1 MPRYRKH
8 EARAWARQHM
18 TGCDCV
24 IIPSYTGDLKA
35 MNEAGVRHDVRR
47 CIEFGFEGALMVSEV
62 AITLE
67 EYRRVT
73 EWAVDEAKG
82 RLRIVHHAS
91 FNTLEENI
99 EAVRLTEAAG
109 ADYVLLSYPANF
121 YPTSAQD
128 IYDYTK
134 AFCDGTGLGVM
145 LFQVPLWNF
154 GRLHPSDIET
164 AILKRLLADVPNIIA
179 IKAEGGMP
187 LKAGLMDC
195 YRLFRDQV
203 IISCPIEADV
213 IPLMT
218 VMEFQYSGTSN
229 THFYGNSVPRMF
241 RLAREGRMDEA
252 MEIYWRIQPA
262 RAANMQANGGT
273 PFTGFLNRM
282 VWNYQGWLQGMN
294 GGPLRQPTNK
304 INDRQMAM
312 LRRGLAEAKLEPTR
326 DPDSAYFVGRN
337 PVPKAATAAR
347 HAAE

>member
-1 MPRYRKH
+1 MARYRKN
-8 EARAWARQHM
+8 EARAWAREHM

-24 IIPSYTGDLKA
+24 IIPSYTSDLRG
-35 MNEAGVRHDVRR
+35 MNERGVRHDVRR
-47 CIEFGFEGALMVSEV
+47 CIELGFEGALIVSEV
-62 AITLE
+62 ALTLD
-67 EYRRVT
+67 EYRSVT
-73 EWAVDEAKG
+73 EWAADEAKG

-121 YPTSAQD
+121 YPTTSQEV
-128 IYDYTK
+128 YDYTK
-134 AFCDGTGLGVM
+134 AFCDGTKLGVM

-154 GRLHPSDIET
+154 GRLHPSDLEP
-164 AILKRLLADVPNIIA
+164 ALLRRLLQDVPNIIA

-187 LKAGLMDC
+187 LKGGLTDA

-213 IPLMT
+213 IPLMS

-241 RLAREGRMDEA
+241 QLAREKKFDEA

-262 RAANMQANGGT
+262 RAANGLANGGT

-312 LRRGLAEAKLEPTR
+312 LRRGLAEAKLDPTR
-326 DPDSAYFVGRN
+326 DPNTAYFVGRN
-337 PVPKAATAAR
+337 PMPKPVAQAHR
-347 HAAE
+347 AAE